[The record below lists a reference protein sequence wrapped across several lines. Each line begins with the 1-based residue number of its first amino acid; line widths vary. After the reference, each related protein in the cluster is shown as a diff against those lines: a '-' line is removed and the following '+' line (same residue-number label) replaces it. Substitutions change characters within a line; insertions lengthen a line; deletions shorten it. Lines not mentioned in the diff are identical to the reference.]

1 MVRGAAIT
9 IRIPGEAGFQGA
21 PGCLARDWIFVHTP
35 GLPLASF
42 AVSRDFLVLGEQ
54 CLTRRARSR
63 EGCSVPFLS
72 PFALF
77 AASRVSLRYREGITS
92 HAKST
97 KSRRMYFLL
106 TIGTLRASRVI
117 FQYRERTMSHAK
129 GANER
134 GNVSDRTAKEGPR
147 TLRRGRPAALVVA
160 RSRFELLSQGPE
172 PCMIDRYTTGL
183 FGSKMLFVGPN

>member
-1 MVRGAAIT
+1 MFRHRAARCSRGYSQPIVCHLSMVRGAAIT

-21 PGCLARDWIFVHTP
+21 PGCFTRDWIFVHTP

-63 EGCSVPFLS
+63 EGCSVPSRS
-72 PFALF
+72 PFAPPACF
-77 AASRVSLRYREGITS
+77 RVSLRYREGITS
-92 HAKST
+92 HAKSA
-97 KSRRMYFLL
+97 KPRRMCLLL

-129 GANER
+129 PR
-134 GNVSDRTAKEGPR
+134 KNVEILVIAPQKRVRAPSGEG
-147 TLRRGRPAALVVA
+147 G
-160 RSRFELLSQGPE
+160 LLHW
-172 PCMIDRYTTGL
+172 
-183 FGSKMLFVGPN
+183 

>member
-77 AASRVSLRYREGITS
+77 AASREPSVQGGDNISREEHEVAKDVFPPHNWNPSRLPRDFSVQGENNVSREG
-92 HAKST
+92 
-97 KSRRMYFLL
+97 
-106 TIGTLRASRVI
+106 
-117 FQYRERTMSHAK
+117 RE
-129 GANER
+129 
-134 GNVSDRTAKEGPR
+134 
-147 TLRRGRPAALVVA
+147 
-160 RSRFELLSQGPE
+160 
-172 PCMIDRYTTGL
+172 
-183 FGSKMLFVGPN
+183 

>member
-1 MVRGAAIT
+1 VPQLLSGYRGKRGSRESGMPHVRLDL
-9 IRIPGEAGFQGA
+9 RP
-21 PGCLARDWIFVHTP
+21 HP

-63 EGCSVPFLS
+63 EGCSVPSRSL
-72 PFALF
+72 FALF
-77 AASRVSLRYREGITS
+77 AASREPSVQGENNVSREGREAAKDAAFPSFPSSRSSRLRVSLRYREGITS

-129 GANER
+129 PR
-134 GNVSDRTAKEGPR
+134 KNVEILVIAPKKKARAPSGEG
-147 TLRRGRPAALVVA
+147 G
-160 RSRFELLSQGPE
+160 LLHW
-172 PCMIDRYTTGL
+172 
-183 FGSKMLFVGPN
+183 

>member
-1 MVRGAAIT
+1 MSPLNGAWCRNYYQDT
-9 IRIPGEAGFQGA
+9 GGSGVPGS

-72 PFALF
+72 PFAPPACF
-77 AASRVSLRYREGITS
+77 RVNFRYREGITS

-129 GANER
+129 PR
-134 GNVSDRTAKEGPR
+134 MNVEILVIAPQKKARAPSGEG
-147 TLRRGRPAALVVA
+147 G
-160 RSRFELLSQGPE
+160 LLHW
-172 PCMIDRYTTGL
+172 
-183 FGSKMLFVGPN
+183 